1 MRLEPPS
8 KEGYFQ
14 LKLGVVVMPPR
25 RMSMRK
31 ISKLVFSLAVCLAGC
46 VVSGA
51 PLVAAPGK
59 QQQGTPP
66 SEIPPSPLEAF
77 ASRPTARVIWSKK
90 IGSLES
96 SEARATVT
104 ALIVEDTT
112 SRPDVMRGLQ
122 IDLAHIGA
130 TPSCDQKYWA
140 WRIMC
145 QRANAAV
152 YVEEGRLEA
161 VRNGIQRG
169 AAELRPY
176 EYISRYE
183 RRASWEVST
192 GLIVCGYQFSDR
204 QPSELAALFTR
215 AIAEL
220 KAASR

>member
-46 VVSGA
+46 VVNGA
-51 PLVAAPGK
+51 PFVAAPGK
-59 QQQGTPP
+59 QQQGAPP
-66 SEIPPSPLEAF
+66 SELPPSPLEAF

-130 TPSCDQKYWA
+130 TPSCDWKYWA

-145 QRANAAV
+145 ERANAAV
-152 YVEEGRLEA
+152 YVEEGRLETI
-161 VRNGIQRG
+161 GKTIERG
-169 AAELRPY
+169 AAELRPW
-176 EYISRYE
+176 EYISRYTTT
-183 RRASWEVST
+183 AGGQAST
-192 GLIVCGYQFSDR
+192 GLIVCGYQFSYR
-204 QPSELAALFTR
+204 EPGELAALFT
-215 AIAEL
+215 
-220 KAASR
+220 

>member
-14 LKLGVVVMPPR
+14 PKLGVVVMPPQ

-59 QQQGTPP
+59 QQQGAPP
-66 SEIPPSPLEAF
+66 SELPPSPLEAF

-96 SEARATVT
+96 SEARATLT

-122 IDLAHIGA
+122 IDLAPIGA
-130 TPSCDQKYWA
+130 TPSWDPIYWA
-140 WRIMC
+140 LSVMW
-145 QRANAAV
+145 
-152 YVEEGRLEA
+152 
-161 VRNGIQRG
+161 
-169 AAELRPY
+169 
-176 EYISRYE
+176 
-183 RRASWEVST
+183 
-192 GLIVCGYQFSDR
+192 
-204 QPSELAALFTR
+204 QPPNPV
-215 AIAEL
+215 
-220 KAASR
+220 